1 MKRKLLV
8 LLFSLATLALVSC
21 GGSNDVASSGASAV
35 SAAATAPDANTDI
48 TQSTATAAK
57 QTNEPKINGQ
67 VDERTGVAPV
77 AAQMTIGGSVNYY
90 TQNFGG
96 NSYGAFLVNSSF
108 PCAFGST
115 PNQAIVSC
123 LNSSVNQFAF
133 YNLNG
138 ATYYSQNF
146 GGNSYGV
153 FPINGYYAC
162 GFGSTPNQA
171 MVSCLN

>member
-35 SAAATAPDANTDI
+35 SAAATAPDANTAI

-90 TQNFGG
+90 
-96 NSYGAFLVNSSF
+96 
-108 PCAFGST
+108 
-115 PNQAIVSC
+115 
-123 LNSSVNQFAF
+123 
-133 YNLNG
+133 
-138 ATYYSQNF
+138 SQNF